1 MITPE
6 VEGLARAF
14 ESIRRFPD
22 FRPADRIWWLYLRE
36 AVQQWLERHE
46 DAAIRAAHDGVKAF
60 PENLPDERAR
70 WLNLRAAVVEVLE
83 CYGPSLRT

>member
-1 MITPE
+1 MIPPE
-6 VEGLARAF
+6 VEALARAF

-36 AVQQWLERHE
+36 AVQRWLEKHE
-46 DAAIRAAHDGVKAF
+46 DPGIRSAHDGVKAF

-70 WLNLRAAVVEVLE
+70 WLNLRAAVVELLE
-83 CYGPSLRT
+83 RYGPSLRN